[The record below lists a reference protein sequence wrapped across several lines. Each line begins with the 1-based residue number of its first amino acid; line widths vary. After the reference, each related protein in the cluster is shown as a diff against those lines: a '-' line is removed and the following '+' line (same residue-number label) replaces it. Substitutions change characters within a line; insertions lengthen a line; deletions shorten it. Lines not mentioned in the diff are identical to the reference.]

1 MEFNHKPNLYRGM
14 RCTIIGAG
22 VSGLSSGIRLLEG
35 GHDAHIVSE
44 KFSPETVSDVAAA
57 IWYPFLVKP
66 ADRADTWGIVTY
78 DVLES
83 LCDSDPEAG
92 VKMIDGREYLR
103 SVVDPPPWNEDIA
116 AFRIL
121 ESSEIPDGYVFGW
134 EFRAPTIDMHY
145 YMPWLKRRYEDLGGT
160 FEEGFVEKLQDLEG
174 DLVVNCV
181 GLGARELCDDKEVKP
196 ARGQIIFIEQDPGI
210 GHFDQQPE
218 TLTYTIPRTNVTV
231 LGGTAQVGDWGLE
244 IRDEDN
250 DLILSKVEA
259 IWPDLDKSKI
269 VGGTVGL
276 RPSRTEV
283 RLEEEVIGGTRVI
296 HNYGH
301 GGAGVTLSWG
311 CADEV
316 VSIAETRR

>member
-1 MEFNHKPNLYRGM
+1 MH
-14 RCTIIGAG
+14 CTIVGAG
-22 VSGLSSGIRLLEG
+22 VSGLTSGIRLLEN
-35 GHDAHIVSE
+35 GHQAHIVSD
-44 KFSPETVSDVAAA
+44 KFSPDTVSDVAAA

-83 LCDSDPEAG
+83 LCESDPEAG
-92 VKMIDGREYLR
+92 VRMIDGREYLR
-103 SVVDPPPWNEDIA
+103 SVVDLPQWNEDIA

-121 ESSEIPDGYVFGW
+121 ESEEIPDGYVFGW
-134 EFRAPTIDMHY
+134 EFRAPAIDMKL
-145 YMPWLKRRYEDLGGT
+145 YMPWLKNRFEELGGT
-160 FEEGFVEKLQDLEG
+160 FERGVVKSLKEVGGEII
-174 DLVVNCV
+174 VNCV
-181 GLGARELCDDKEVKP
+181 GLGARELCDDEEVKP

-231 LGGTAQVGDWGLE
+231 LGGTAQVDDWDLE
-244 IRDEDN
+244 IREEDN
-250 DLILSKVEA
+250 DLILTKVVA
-259 IWPDLDKSKI
+259 VWPDLDRSKI

-283 RLEEEVIGGTRVI
+283 RLEEEDIGGRRVI

-316 VSIAETRR
+316 VSIAGNRKES

>member
-1 MEFNHKPNLYRGM
+1 MH
-14 RCTIIGAG
+14 CTIVGAG
-22 VSGLSSGIRLLEG
+22 VSGLTSGIRLLEN
-35 GHDAHIVSE
+35 GHQAHIVSD
-44 KFSPETVSDVAAA
+44 KFSPDTVSDVAAA

-83 LCDSDPEAG
+83 LCESDPEAG
-92 VKMIDGREYLR
+92 VRMIDGREYLR
-103 SVVDPPPWNEDIA
+103 SVVDLPQWNEDIA

-121 ESSEIPDGYVFGW
+121 ESEEIPDGYVFGW
-134 EFRAPTIDMHY
+134 EFRAPAIDMKL
-145 YMPWLKRRYEDLGGT
+145 YMPWLKNRFEELGGT
-160 FEEGFVEKLQDLEG
+160 LERG
-174 DLVVNCV
+174 VVKSLKEVDGEIIVNCV
-181 GLGARELCDDKEVKP
+181 GLGARELCDDEEVKP

-231 LGGTAQVGDWGLE
+231 LGGTAQVDDWDLE
-244 IRDEDN
+244 IREEDN
-250 DLILSKVEA
+250 DLILAKVEA
-259 IWPDLDKSKI
+259 VWPDLDRSKI

-283 RLEEEVIGGTRVI
+283 RLEEEDIGGRRVI

-316 VSIAETRR
+316 VSIAGNRKES

>member
-1 MEFNHKPNLYRGM
+1 MH
-14 RCTIIGAG
+14 CTIVGAG
-22 VSGLSSGIRLLEG
+22 VSGLTSGIRLLEN
-35 GHDAHIVSE
+35 GHQAHIVSD
-44 KFSPETVSDVAAA
+44 KFSPDTVSDVAAA

-83 LCDSDPEAG
+83 LCESDPEAG
-92 VKMIDGREYLR
+92 VRMIDGREYLR
-103 SVVDPPPWNEDIA
+103 SVVDLPQWNEDIA

-121 ESSEIPDGYVFGW
+121 ESEEIPDGYVFGW
-134 EFRAPTIDMHY
+134 EFRAPAIDMKL
-145 YMPWLKRRYEDLGGT
+145 YMPWLKNRFEELGGT
-160 FEEGFVEKLQDLEG
+160 FERGVVKSLKEVGGEII
-174 DLVVNCV
+174 VNCV
-181 GLGARELCDDKEVKP
+181 GLGARELCEDEEVKP

-231 LGGTAQVGDWGLE
+231 LGGTAQVDDWDLE
-244 IRDEDN
+244 IREEDN
-250 DLILSKVEA
+250 DLILAKVEA
-259 IWPDLDKSKI
+259 VWPDLDRSKI

-283 RLEEEVIGGTRVI
+283 RLEEEDIGGRRVI

-316 VSIAETRR
+316 VSIAGNRKES

>member
-1 MEFNHKPNLYRGM
+1 MH
-14 RCTIIGAG
+14 CTIVGAG
-22 VSGLSSGIRLLEG
+22 VSGLTSGIRLLEN
-35 GHDAHIVSE
+35 GHQAHIVSD
-44 KFSPETVSDVAAA
+44 KFSPDTVSDVAAA

-83 LCDSDPEAG
+83 LCESDPEAG
-92 VKMIDGREYLR
+92 VRMIDGREYLR
-103 SVVDPPPWNEDIA
+103 SVVDLPQWNEDIA

-121 ESSEIPDGYVFGW
+121 ESEEIPDGYVFGW
-134 EFRAPTIDMHY
+134 EFRAPAIDMKL
-145 YMPWLKRRYEDLGGT
+145 YMPWLKNRFEELGGT
-160 FEEGFVEKLQDLEG
+160 LERG
-174 DLVVNCV
+174 VVKSLKEVDGEIIVNCV
-181 GLGARELCDDKEVKP
+181 GLGARDLCDDEEVKP

-210 GHFDQQPE
+210 GHFDQQPD

-231 LGGTAQVGDWGLE
+231 LGGTAQVDDWDLE
-244 IRDEDN
+244 IREEDN
-250 DLILSKVEA
+250 DLILAKVEA
-259 IWPDLDKSKI
+259 VWPDLDRSKI

-283 RLEEEVIGGTRVI
+283 RLEEEDIGGRRVI

-316 VSIAETRR
+316 VSIAGNRKES

>member
-1 MEFNHKPNLYRGM
+1 MH
-14 RCTIIGAG
+14 CTIVGAG
-22 VSGLSSGIRLLEG
+22 VSGLTSGIRLLEN
-35 GHDAHIVSE
+35 GHQAHIVSD
-44 KFSPETVSDVAAA
+44 KFSPDTVSDVAAA

-83 LCDSDPEAG
+83 LCESDPEAG
-92 VKMIDGREYLR
+92 VRMIDGREYLR
-103 SVVDPPPWNEDIA
+103 SVVDLPQWNEDIA

-121 ESSEIPDGYVFGW
+121 ESEEIPDGYVFGW
-134 EFRAPTIDMHY
+134 EFRAPAIDMKL
-145 YMPWLKRRYEDLGGT
+145 YMPWLKNRFEELGGT
-160 FEEGFVEKLQDLEG
+160 FERGVVKSLKEVDGEII
-174 DLVVNCV
+174 VNCV
-181 GLGARELCDDKEVKP
+181 GLGARELCDDEEVKP

-210 GHFDQQPE
+210 GHFDQQPD

-231 LGGTAQVGDWGLE
+231 LGGTAQVDDWDLE
-244 IRDEDN
+244 IREEDN
-250 DLILSKVEA
+250 DLILAKVEA
-259 IWPDLDKSKI
+259 VWPDLDRSKI

-283 RLEEEVIGGTRVI
+283 RLEEEDIGGRRVI

-316 VSIAETRR
+316 VSIAGNRKES